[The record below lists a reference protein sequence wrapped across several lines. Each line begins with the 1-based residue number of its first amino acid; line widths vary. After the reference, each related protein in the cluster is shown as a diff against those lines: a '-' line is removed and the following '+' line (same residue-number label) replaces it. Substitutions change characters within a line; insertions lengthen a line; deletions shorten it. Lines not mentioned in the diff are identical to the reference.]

1 MFFSFHQRIRKGAVE
16 KWSRTIRS
24 TGLRFGFQAFTRVP
38 VEMNKMLVFFKKK
51 LLLKK
56 LNRTEGVK
64 SLLTTVL
71 TLLSL
76 YSSFILDQTS
86 VKLLIAIRF
95 VLELLLCLKAI
106 KFPKHYRDYVFGF
119 AVTSFIVILF
129 TFEFAVVTKLKI
141 LLLENTVLM
150 LMICCSIAF
159 LTLSCEK
166 KRRPEEPI
174 LIDYLYENTLKPSAS
189 KKSSLLSLNLALS
202 LLFATASLIYTSN
215 LILTSV
221 CYPKY
226 YFRKSVLLPNDC
238 SFVYTDNR

>member
-1 MFFSFHQRIRKGAVE
+1 
-16 KWSRTIRS
+16 
-24 TGLRFGFQAFTRVP
+24 
-38 VEMNKMLVFFKKK
+38 MLVFFKKK

-56 LNRTEGVK
+56 LNRTESVK
-64 SLLTTVL
+64 SLLSTLL

-86 VKLLIAIRF
+86 VKVLIAIRF
-95 VLELLLCLKAI
+95 ALELLLCLKCI
-106 KFPKHYRDYVFGF
+106 RFPKFYKDYVFGF
-119 AVTSFIVILF
+119 AFTSFVVILL

-141 LLLENTVLM
+141 LFVENTVLM

-166 KRRPEEPI
+166 QRNREEPI
-174 LIDYLYENTLKPSAS
+174 LIDYLYNNTLKPNAC

-202 LLFATASLIYTSN
+202 LLFASASLIYTSN

-238 SFVYTDNR
+238 SFVYADNQ